1 MSIEIEEEPV
11 SWFTI
16 ACLFTAVAVAFTYR
30 FFGPDSGQ
38 PTQRKETAEKTPES
52 TENKPAPTPVVEEV
66 PVATA
71 VVESSPV
78 VEDIKDS
85 SDSSD
90 FENISQSEIP
100 TSEKACL
107 DDVQI
112 EERESRDS
120 SPVEEISPPES
131 ETLEETEE
139 DIVKTMDL
147 KEAMTASPKEVEK
160 QPISVVD
167 EALDEFLTE
176 KNEIVPEPVKESCQ
190 APVNNEPEELVEIV
204 EEPVIPIDINT
215 QPELKPEVES
225 LGPVELPVVEEAAI
239 PEPDIKKIEP
249 DDDVSE
255 PVKDESSLPK
265 PDIDESAQNETDAV
279 EDSIIE
285 NTDSLGDQTLMTP
298 VVTRKLDLRKPE
310 NEPVIEEP
318 ITPVQINIA
327 ESSQND
333 VEKTIEDVAAQLIEE
348 TLEKAKSTENLEDS
362 GHAEDESNL
371 ETEIIKKN
379 LTIEPDNIESEIKA
393 RAEQLS
399 EIADLVA
406 SSGMGEGVSVEEQS
420 KLYLE

>member
-1 MSIEIEEEPV
+1 MP
-11 SWFTI
+11 
-16 ACLFTAVAVAFTYR
+16 
-30 FFGPDSGQ
+30 
-38 PTQRKETAEKTPES
+38 
-52 TENKPAPTPVVEEV
+52 
-66 PVATA
+66 

-78 VEDIKDS
+78 VEDTKDS

-139 DIVKTMDL
+139 DIVKAMIIINCKHINLWTPEFDSSKLVNVLFNRRQTIDL
-147 KEAMTASPKEVEK
+147 SEAMTASPKEVEK
-160 QPISVVD
+160 QPINVVD
-167 EALDEFLTE
+167 EALDEFLTD

-190 APVNNEPEELVEIV
+190 APVSNEPEELVEIV
-204 EEPVIPIDINT
+204 EEPVVPIDINT
-215 QPELKPEVES
+215 QPELKPEVEN
-225 LGPVELPVVEEAAI
+225 LGSVEPPVVKEAVI
-239 PEPDIKKIEP
+239 PEPDIKEIEP
-249 DDDVSE
+249 DNDVSE

-265 PDIDESAQNETDAV
+265 PDIDESAQNETEAV

-298 VVTRKLDLRKPE
+298 VVTRKLDLQNPE
-310 NEPVIEEP
+310 IEPVIEEP
-318 ITPVQINIA
+318 IIPVQKNIE

-362 GHAEDESNL
+362 GHAEV
-371 ETEIIKKN
+371 II
-379 LTIEPDNIESEIKA
+379 
-393 RAEQLS
+393 
-399 EIADLVA
+399 
-406 SSGMGEGVSVEEQS
+406 
-420 KLYLE
+420 